1 MALTGFP
8 LLEEDLRRT
17 VREAALDYESFQTPI
32 RACDLRKCRGM
43 CCHDGVFVGEEERK
57 VIGEVFLEGTFS
69 RQSRG
74 GRGGSQS
81 DGAGDFFEK
90 RGRSWKTRTLAATE
104 DELGVGFPEHFPKTR
119 CVFLDEN
126 EHCGLQRQAMEA
138 GKHPWF
144 WKPFP
149 CWLHPLG
156 FRKEAGSSR
165 SVLSLPTVGKDPAR
179 AEGYAGFAS
188 CTTCGKRDEVGE
200 PAWKTLEPELAFL
213 SEVSGR
219 DLVGELASLL

>member
-1 MALTGFP
+1 MTGFP

-90 RGRSWKTRTLAATE
+90 RGKSWKTRTLAATE

-126 EHCGLQRQAMEA
+126 EHWVYSVRRWRRGSI
-138 GKHPWF
+138 
-144 WKPFP
+144 
-149 CWLHPLG
+149 LG
-156 FRKEAGSSR
+156 FGSR
-165 SVLSLPTVGKDPAR
+165 FPVGCTLWAFERRRGLVLSLIHI
-179 AEGYAGFAS
+179 
-188 CTTCGKRDEVGE
+188 
-200 PAWKTLEPELAFL
+200 
-213 SEVSGR
+213 
-219 DLVGELASLL
+219 